1 MKNLSYETSTSN
13 LEINLKTKKACVRL
27 DKTSPN
33 KYGYRNHD
41 FLKAHI

>member
-13 LEINLKTKKACVRL
+13 LEINLKIKKH
-27 DKTSPN
+27 KTSPN

-41 FLKAHI
+41 LLKTHI